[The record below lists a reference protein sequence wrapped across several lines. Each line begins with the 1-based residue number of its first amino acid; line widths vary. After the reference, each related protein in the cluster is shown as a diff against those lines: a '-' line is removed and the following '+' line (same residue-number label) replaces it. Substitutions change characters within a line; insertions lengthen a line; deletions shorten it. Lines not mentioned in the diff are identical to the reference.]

1 MPRSN
6 FSHSQISKATNHSSN
21 SRHRIKILR
30 NIVLAAFAIIM
41 VRLFFIQIIEH
52 NHWVAKADEQHT
64 LLETIVAKRGE
75 VYMMDGSEPVA
86 VVLNQSAYQ
95 IIIDP
100 SITDQEGI
108 KSALNKYAKDYIS
121 ANLDEV
127 FGQEGLR
134 YSIVAKN
141 VPHSIATQ
149 IAEENLSGVWFQKG
163 NQRVYP
169 EGEMA
174 SGVLGF
180 VNADGLG
187 QYGVEGSLN
196 GLLAGKDGLL
206 KATADVNKVAL
217 SIGNDNVKI
226 PAQDGKNI
234 VLSIDRGLEK
244 GVEEIAAG
252 AISATAA
259 TNAAALVMNA
269 NTGEV
274 LAMANLPNYN
284 PGEYGNVKDASAYI
298 NYTTEVPY
306 EPASVCKNFAF
317 SAAINEGVM
326 TSETTYFNQGYETID
341 GWKIQNAEQRSSL
354 YGTIN
359 MKTALYW
366 SLNTGSIYAL
376 KLLGGDANQIT
387 QQGREKLY
395 DYYYNKF
402 RLGRATGIE
411 LVEAEGYIPDP
422 NEGWGR
428 DSVYANMSF
437 GQNLGITMLQ
447 TATAFSA
454 VVNGGYWRTPTIV
467 KGELMNGEV
476 VSLNDAST
484 SEATEGGHAGTPS
497 TVEETATV
505 RPVENRIEDKILS
518 DETSAM
524 MRDML
529 INNRNYK
536 VRGGIDKPG
545 YAVGG
550 KSGTAQVIKDGA
562 YDDTMSE
569 TVGTYIGFVGPA
581 GELPKYIIM
590 VKMWGEGQYL
600 DGGIASDL
608 FDSLSNYTINY
619 LKIKPGV

>member
-1 MPRSN
+1 MPR
-6 FSHSQISKATNHSSN
+6 TNYQHLVANPAAS
-21 SRHRIKILR
+21 SRHRIKILQKV
-30 NIVLAAFAIIM
+30 VLIALGIIA

-52 NHWVAKADEQHT
+52 DAWVAKADEQHT
-64 LLETIVAKRGE
+64 LLETIVARRGE
-75 VYMMDGSEPVA
+75 IYMMDEGEPVA
-86 VVLNQSAYQ
+86 VVLNQTTYQ

-100 SITDQEGI
+100 SVTNKEEI
-108 KSALNKYAKDYIS
+108 KHALETYAKDYIVV
-121 ANLDEV
+121 NLDEV
-127 FGQEGLR
+127 YGTEGLR

-141 VPHSIATQ
+141 VPRDAATK
-149 IAEENLSGVWFQKG
+149 IAEENISAVWFQKN

-169 EGEMA
+169 EGNLA
-174 SGVLGF
+174 SGLLGF

-196 GLLAGKDGLL
+196 TILSGKDGLL
-206 KATADVNKVAL
+206 KTTADVNKVAL
-217 SIGNDNVKI
+217 SIGNDNIKI
-226 PAQDGKNI
+226 PAKNGENI
-234 VLSIDRGLEK
+234 VLSVDRGLQK
-244 GVEEIAAG
+244 GVEELSVN
-252 AISATAA
+252 AINSTAA
-259 TNAAALVMNA
+259 TNAAAIVMDPNS
-269 NTGEV
+269 GEI

-284 PGEYGNVKDASAYI
+284 PDNYGDVQDASAYI

-326 TSETTYFNQGYETID
+326 TADTTYFNEGYEIVD
-341 GWKIQNAEQRSSL
+341 GWKIQNAEQRATL

-376 KLLGGDANQIT
+376 KLLGGNPSAIT

-395 DYYYNKF
+395 DYYYTKF
-402 RLGRATGIE
+402 RLGQATGIE
-411 LVEAEGYIPDP
+411 LIEAEGFIPDP
-422 NEGWGR
+422 DEGWGR
-428 DSVYANMSF
+428 DSVYANLTF
-437 GQNLGITMLQ
+437 GQNLGITMIQ

-454 VVNGGYWRTPTIV
+454 VVNGGIYRTPTIV
-467 KGELMNGEV
+467 KGTLQNGELIPD
-476 VSLNDAST
+476 S
-484 SEATEGGHAGTPS
+484 HANAIT
-497 TVEETATV
+497 
-505 RPVENRIEDKILS
+505 DKILS

-545 YAVGG
+545 YAIGG
-550 KSGTAQVIKDGA
+550 KSGTAQVIKNGA

-569 TVGTYIGFVGPA
+569 TVGTYIGFIGPE
-581 GELPKYIIM
+581 GELPKYVIM
-590 VKMWGEGQYL
+590 VKMWGEGHYL

-608 FDSLSNYTINY
+608 FDSLSNYVINY
-619 LKIKPGV
+619 LKIKPKA